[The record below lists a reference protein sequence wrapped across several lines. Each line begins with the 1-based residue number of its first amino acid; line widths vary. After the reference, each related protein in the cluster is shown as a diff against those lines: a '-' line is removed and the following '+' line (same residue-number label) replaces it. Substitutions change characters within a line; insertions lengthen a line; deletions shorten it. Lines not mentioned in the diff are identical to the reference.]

1 MFFKVTKQKKPGKYL
16 KSVYGYLFGQ
26 KYYKVY
32 GITATGRVF
41 TETYYKD
48 DINPAAKF
56 FANFADNQPAPV
68 YMMGKGKYASYT
80 FNPAKWGTTA

>member
-1 MFFKVTKQKKPGKYL
+1 MFEIERQKKNGKYL

-26 KYYKVY
+26 KFFKVY

-48 DINPAAKF
+48 DINPAAEF
-56 FANFADNQPAPV
+56 FARFNPEQKAPV

-80 FNPAKWGTTA
+80 FNPAKWGIIA